1 MVARFS
7 TRAAASKSGLSLATS
22 MPVESLKELFQQE
35 FAKMVAVISNLFGL
49 EHIETA
55 EDIASDTF
63 LTAAEEWE
71 AKGMP
76 PNPTAWLYT
85 VAKRKTIHLFR
96 RRDIFERKII
106 PAIRATAGQE
116 DDTAAFEIDFSP
128 QHIRDSQLQMLFAVC
143 TPAIVSEAQIGL
155 ALRILCGFGIDEI
168 AEAFLTNKETINKR
182 LFRAKEKLRTAE
194 IKVDLP
200 PPNEIPARL
209 DNVLHIIYLL
219 FSEGYYSQT
228 RNRVLQKE
236 LCWEAIRLGVLLT
249 EYEGTNQPKTNALL
263 ALMCFHSSR
272 FDARQPREAERP
284 GEDDVILYDQQDE
297 RLWDTDLI
305 HRGMQYLALSA
316 IGDQLSSYHLE
327 ARIASLHCI
336 KEDTPEKW
344 EEILQL
350 YNQLLMINYSPGVA
364 LNRTFALY
372 KANGREQALIE
383 LEKLKLEGN
392 HFYNVLRDYLRKLPP
407 H

>member
-1 MVARFS
+1 
-7 TRAAASKSGLSLATS
+7 